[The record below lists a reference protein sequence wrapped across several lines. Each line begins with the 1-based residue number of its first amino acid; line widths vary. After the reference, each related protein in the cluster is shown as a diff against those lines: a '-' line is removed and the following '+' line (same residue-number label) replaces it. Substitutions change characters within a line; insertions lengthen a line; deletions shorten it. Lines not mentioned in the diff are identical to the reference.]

1 VITLDEKQFER
12 NPPVCVSLGDTVV
25 TDIPSCTG
33 VVQAGNNRSVPEIS
47 TMQSRQAPT
56 GVSPSRSQSVGMRL
70 PLARAACRM
79 VWPSKALINSPSI
92 RTESFFCGKA
102 VLLYLAHFGDFDV
115 ATQASARFIQR
126 LFMAQAHDHL
136 GVGTD
141 PHDPEPASG
150 RCSGDWDWEPL
161 EDLVRIQNPARSRP
175 SGRTP

>member
-1 VITLDEKQFER
+1 
-12 NPPVCVSLGDTVV
+12 
-25 TDIPSCTG
+25 
-33 VVQAGNNRSVPEIS
+33 
-47 TMQSRQAPT
+47 MQSRQAPT
-56 GVSPSRSQSVGMRL
+56 GVSPSRSQERGDAFAVGSRGL
-70 PLARAACRM
+70 QDGLAFQGAD
-79 VWPSKALINSPSI
+79 NSPSI

-141 PHDPEPASG
+141 PHDRSQHLAVVPVIGTGNLWRILSEFKI
-150 RCSGDWDWEPL
+150 RQ
-161 EDLVRIQNPARSRP
+161 DLGP